1 MRFCSKCGKELDD
14 NAVFC
19 MNCGNA
25 VDVQSAA
32 HQPNQQGYQ
41 QPYQQGYQQPY
52 QQGYQQPYQQGY
64 QQPYQQGYQQP
75 YQQGYQ
81 QPYQQGYQQPYQPY
95 NNGLDRESSSTA
107 NCALLF
113 AFLVPLV
120 GFIMGIVGLSKYK
133 TPTFRNRCIAAIV
146 VSVVIWIIGLV
157 SMIALYSMW

>member
-32 HQPNQQGYQ
+32 HQPN
-41 QPYQQGYQQPY
+41 
-52 QQGYQQPYQQGY
+52 
-64 QQPYQQGYQQP
+64 
-75 YQQGYQ
+75 QQGYQ

>member
-25 VDVQSAA
+25 VDAQSAA
-32 HQPNQQGYQ
+32 H

-75 YQQGYQ
+75 YQQPYQQGYQ
-81 QPYQQGYQQPYQPY
+81 QPYQQPYQPY

>member
-25 VDVQSAA
+25 VDAQSAA
-32 HQPNQQGYQ
+32 H
-41 QPYQQGYQQPY
+41 
-52 QQGYQQPYQQGY
+52 
-64 QQPYQQGYQQP
+64 QP

-95 NNGLDRESSSTA
+95 NNGNDRESSSTA